1 MNKLLKNKRSIYIL
15 FAFISIIIFYL
26 SINVL
31 YTQTANDLPSAERF
45 VNNINITASQTNNS
59 EVLIEWDG
67 INNNNLIYYVYRSD
81 SPITGKYSLVNSKVI
96 DYIKATN
103 TSKKY
108 LIVDRPVLSS
118 VYYYAVVS
126 YIDNASFYNAKANI
140 DTSSI
145 IFNGSL
151 RGKYTNQSS
160 RSDVVTNTYTYQ
172 TNTYTEANTNTNT
185 NMNVYTDTNTY
196 KLNTNVYTESNI
208 YTVTNTYTVSNTY
221 TKTNTYVL
229 TNTYTLTNRIT
240 NFYTNTKVYTNIIK
254 KTNVYNLTNIYG
266 SSVVPSGNGS
276 SNVSGDYS
284 RYKSE
289 YDRAVAQFKAGNYLA
304 ASSILEP
311 ISARNIDRTLYYD
324 INLLLGK
331 CYKNL
336 GRKNNALNVLNRIK
350 TFNTQEVNF
359 WINQVL
365 SDL

>member
-1 MNKLLKNKRSIYIL
+1 MIVMNKLLKNKRSIYIL

-172 TNTYTEANTNTNT
+172 TNTYTEANTTN
-185 NMNVYTDTNTY
+185 TNTY
-196 KLNTNVYTESNI
+196 KLNTNVYTKANI

-229 TNTYTLTNRIT
+229 TD
-240 NFYTNTKVYTNIIK
+240 
-254 KTNVYNLTNIYG
+254 KTGCGRKSYG
-266 SSVVPSGNGS
+266 SPCW
-276 SNVSGDYS
+276 
-284 RYKSE
+284 
-289 YDRAVAQFKAGNYLA
+289 
-304 ASSILEP
+304 
-311 ISARNIDRTLYYD
+311 T
-324 INLLLGK
+324 
-331 CYKNL
+331 
-336 GRKNNALNVLNRIK
+336 AL
-350 TFNTQEVNF
+350 
-359 WINQVL
+359 
-365 SDL
+365 